1 MRKLQRPSSIPE
13 RFISNRQGLSKKSF
27 ILRIDE
33 QSFAALE
40 KWAADD
46 YRSINGQLEWIIAR
60 ALKEH
65 GRQPAAK
72 KPDEKKKK

>member
-1 MRKLQRPSSIPE
+1 
-13 RFISNRQGLSKKSF
+13 
-27 ILRIDE
+27 LRIDE

>member
-1 MRKLQRPSSIPE
+1 
-13 RFISNRQGLSKKSF
+13 LSKKSF

-46 YRSINGQLEWIIAR
+46 YRSINGQLEWIISK

-65 GRQPAAK
+65 GRQLPVK
-72 KPDEKKKK
+72 KVEEKKKK